1 MSKCHIVGNLM
12 HWLIWYCCLSVSGS
26 ASSVSSVEESR
37 VFIHENSLS
46 RYVIGPCHL
55 NIASTT
61 VHRIQKLLDCAYKYD
76 YEPYAKKQ
84 TGKNQ
89 SIFLEKHQSI
99 FLNKYQSI
107 FVDKCQSISLIG
119 TIPYF

>member
-1 MSKCHIVGNLM
+1 MSR
-12 HWLIWYCCLSVSGS
+12 LIWYCCCLSVSGS

-89 SIFLEKHQSI
+89 SIFLD
-99 FLNKYQSI
+99 KYQSI
-107 FVDKCQSISLIG
+107 FLD
-119 TIPYF
+119 